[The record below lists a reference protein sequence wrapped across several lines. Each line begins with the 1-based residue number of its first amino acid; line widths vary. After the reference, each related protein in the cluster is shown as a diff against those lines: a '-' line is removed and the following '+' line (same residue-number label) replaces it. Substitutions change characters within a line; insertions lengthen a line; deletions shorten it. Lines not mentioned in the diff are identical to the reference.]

1 VRTSNRELLA
11 VGLFGRPSRLGE
23 RIELL
28 LKRGREVSPR
38 ASASRLGISALVL
51 LALIVAGSGAPRWI
65 AFAQA
70 RPAFEVASIRAVK
83 PGEHA
88 EPSLDVSPGHLT
100 IRRYNLR
107 SLVEWAYRV
116 DGREIVGSNGFDVQD
131 FDAQDFDISAKAAGP
146 ASADELRLMLQ
157 TLLAERFR
165 LAFHREQKLLPLYSL
180 VVDKDGPKMHQVQ
193 EEPRQGGRLGWRDN
207 VFTYQ
212 MVSHIS
218 QLTTMLADFL
228 DDRPVRDNT
237 GLTGVYEITLSVEMD
252 PEQIKRMPQPG
263 TVFTGFGYA
272 SGVFDAVERLG
283 LKLVATKGP
292 VEILVIDHVEKPG
305 EN

>member
-1 VRTSNRELLA
+1 MRTRNRELLA
-11 VGLFGRPSRLGE
+11 VGLFGHPSRLGE

-28 LKRGREVSPR
+28 LKRGREVSAR
-38 ASASRLGISALVL
+38 ASASRIGVSALVL
-51 LALIVAGSGAPRWI
+51 LALIVAGSSAPRWI

-70 RPAFEVASIRAVK
+70 RSAFEVASIRAVK

-88 EPSLDVSPGHLT
+88 EPSLDVSPSHLT

-107 SLVEWAYRV
+107 SMVEWAYRM
-116 DGREIVGSNGFDVQD
+116 DGREIVGSNLL
-131 FDAQDFDISAKAAGP
+131 DAQDFDITAKAAAP

-165 LAFHREQKLLPLYSL
+165 LALHREQKLLPLYSL
-180 VVDKDGPKMHQVQ
+180 VVDKDGPKMHEVQ
-193 EEPRQGGRLGWRDN
+193 EEPRQGGRLGWRDS

-218 QLTTMLADFL
+218 QLAAILPDFL
-228 DDRPVRDNT
+228 EDRPVRDNT
-237 GLTGVYEITLSVEMD
+237 GLIGVYEIALSVEMD
-252 PEQIKRMPQPG
+252 AEQIKRMPQPG
-263 TVFTGFGYA
+263 TVFTGFGYT

-292 VEILVIDHVEKPG
+292 VEILVIDHVEKPDA
-305 EN
+305 N